1 MARQIVVGIDIG
13 TSETR
18 VVVAEGFIENGHLIP
33 RITATGSSE
42 SRGMSRGYIAEQTEV
57 TKSVK
62 LAVLRAEKV
71 LGFKIKRAYVSFGG
85 IGLGSLVASS
95 SVAISRADLEITDR
109 DLASALE
116 AAEAAIPPSSSINK
130 RIINT
135 IPIEYKIDGKAVWG
149 QALGLKAE
157 KLEVK
162 ALFITCLEH
171 HLTNLIN
178 TVEEAGIEV
187 IDVVAAPVALSFV
200 TLSKKQ
206 KRAGC
211 LLLDIGAETLSIVV
225 FENNNLISLEVFSI
239 GGNDVTNDIALG
251 LKTSL
256 ENAEEIKLGDDRR
269 LSYSKKKL
277 EDIVKAR
284 LSDYFE
290 LVETH
295 LKSIGRN
302 ALLPA
307 GCLLA
312 GGSASI
318 AGIKGIAES
327 SLKLPSQL
335 AEVYFGNNAN
345 NAKGM
350 VKDRSWAVACGLAI
364 VGFNADNEQ
373 GSIGIRNGAPIVES
387 GKHWGKLISRW
398 ASQFLP

>member
-18 VVVAEGFIENGHLIP
+18 VVVAEGFIENGHIVP
-33 RITATGSSE
+33 KIIATGSSE
-42 SRGMSRGYIAEQTEV
+42 TRGMCRGYIAEQTEV
-57 TKSVK
+57 IKSVK
-62 LAVLRAEKV
+62 LAVSRAEKA

-85 IGLGSLVASS
+85 IGLGSIVASG
-95 SVAISRADLEITDR
+95 SVAISRADLEVTDR
-109 DLASALE
+109 DLTTALE
-116 AAEAAIPPSSSINK
+116 VAEAAIPASASINK

-135 IPIEYKIDGKAVWG
+135 VPIEYKIDGKTVWG
-149 QALGLKAE
+149 QALGLKAQ

-178 TVEEAGIEV
+178 TVEEAGVDV

-211 LLLDIGAETLSIVV
+211 LLVDVGAETLSIVV
-225 FENNNLISLEVFSI
+225 FENNNLVSLEVFPI
-239 GGNDVTNDIALG
+239 GGSDVTNDIALG
-251 LKTSL
+251 LKISL
-256 ENAEEIKLGDDRR
+256 ENAEDVKLGNDRGM
-269 LSYSKKKL
+269 SYSKKKL
-277 EDIVKAR
+277 EEIVRAR
-284 LSDYFE
+284 LDDCFE

-295 LKSIGRN
+295 LESIGRD

-307 GCLLA
+307 GVILA
-312 GGSASI
+312 GGSASMS
-318 AGIKGIAES
+318 GIRTIAES
-327 SLKLPSQL
+327 SLKLPSQV
-335 AEVYFGNNAN
+335 AEVYFGNNAK
-345 NAKGM
+345 AT
-350 VKDRSWAVACGLAI
+350 VKDRTWAIACGLSI
-364 VGFNADNEQ
+364 VGFNTDHEQ
-373 GSIGIRNGAPIVES
+373 RSIGIRNGGPIVES